1 MPDNRKQIMYLR
13 LSREDGDA
21 EEGTVQESCSIASQR
36 QCLQSCIASQSD
48 LEPDGF
54 LEIVDDGYS
63 GTNLNR
69 PGMTQLMGMVE
80 AGEVKTIIVRDL
92 SRFSRNYL
100 EAGRFLEFIFPA
112 YGVRFISV
120 NDHFDSKALGE
131 DTGGLE
137 LAIRNLIND
146 MYSRDISRKIKSAVD
161 LKKLNG
167 EYVYGAVPYGY
178 KKGEKRNTIVIDE
191 PAAGVV
197 RRIFE
202 WAAEGV
208 SITQIANRLNDA
220 GETTPSV
227 YLAAVRGK
235 YKTRGFWTYESVRN
249 ILNNR
254 IYTGDTE
261 PFKSNVV
268 RIGSNRV
275 RCIPEEERMVI
286 PNTHEA
292 IISRETYE
300 QAKCAV
306 KSNRKSAPSAEKNPL
321 TSYLVCGCCGNRLA
335 KGKTQNKIWR
345 CSSGRYTGSLACGE
359 IRVDD
364 AQMKEVLLRAIQNQ
378 ARLLNARLERLA
390 ASEKAG
396 MSEEEV
402 IGQEIRK
409 LRRQAEAFRAEK
421 MTAYERYA
429 SAEIGKEEYS
439 QVKTA
444 LCAQEE
450 SVKAQLH
457 LLEERLKNTRAACEQ
472 MTAQRSS
479 ANGII
484 RYAEIDELTPEIM
497 RKLIRRVVVYPDSR
511 ISIEW
516 NFRDDM
522 IRHLDV
528 ERIVQAKEDEE

>member
-1 MPDNRKQIMYLR
+1 MPDNRKKIMYLR
-13 LSREDGDA
+13 LSKEDGDV
-21 EEGTVQESCSIASQR
+21 EEGNVQESCSIASQR
-36 QCLQSCIASQSD
+36 QCLQSYMASQPE
-48 LEPDGF
+48 LEPDEF
-54 LEIVDDGYS
+54 MEIVDDGYS
-63 GTNLNR
+63 GTNMNR
-69 PGMTQLMGMVE
+69 PGITHLIGLVE

-100 EAGRFLEFIFPA
+100 EAGHYLEFIFPA

-131 DTGGLE
+131 ETGGLE

-146 MYSRDISRKIKSAVD
+146 MYSRDISRKIKSAVN
-161 LKKLNG
+161 LKKMNG

-178 KKGEKRNTIVIDE
+178 KKGQKKNTIVIDE
-191 PAAGVV
+191 PAAKVV

-202 WAAEGV
+202 WAAEGAT
-208 SITQIANRLNDA
+208 ITQIANRLNDA
-220 GETTPSV
+220 GVQTPSV

-235 YKTRGFWTYESVRN
+235 YRTRSFWTYESVRN

-268 RIGSNRV
+268 KVGSNHV
-275 RCIPEEERMVI
+275 RHIPEAERMVI

-292 IISRETYE
+292 IVSRKMYE

-306 KSNRKSAPSAEKNPL
+306 KSNRKSEPSAEKNPL

-335 KGKTQNKIWR
+335 KGKSQNRIWR
-345 CSSGRYTGSLACGE
+345 CSSGRYSGSLACGQA
-359 IRVDD
+359 RADD
-364 AQMKEVLLRAIQNQ
+364 AKMKDVLLRAIQNQ
-378 ARLLNARLERLA
+378 ARLLNARIERLA
-390 ASEKAG
+390 ASEKDKT
-396 MSEEEV
+396 SEAEI
-402 IGQEIRK
+402 IGLEIRK
-409 LRRQAEAFRAEK
+409 LRRQIESLRAEK

-429 SAEIGKEEYS
+429 SAEVGKEEYLR
-439 QVKTA
+439 VKTA
-444 LCAQEE
+444 LSEHEE
-450 SVKAQLH
+450 SAKAQLH
-457 LLEERLKNTRAACEQ
+457 LLEESLKNTRSACAQ
-472 MTAQRSS
+472 MKETRSS

-484 RYAEIDELTPEIM
+484 RYAEIDELTPGIM
-497 RKLIRRVVVYPDSR
+497 RKLIKRVVVFPDNR

-522 IRHLDV
+522 IRYLEV
-528 ERIVQAKEDEE
+528 ERVVQGKEQ